1 MIDHIPAFS
10 TYVNSTEMT
19 ITRRRLLAL
28 SGALAAAAGASV
40 IPFSKALGQASPA
53 ASPAATPIPVSVTPT
68 KDGYTYPE
76 VTWTVTN
83 DAITI
88 SEPVTA
94 GTNRVL
100 LANEGTVDQHFFTM
114 LLPAGTDFD
123 AFMKE
128 MDDPNAA
135 MPTWA
140 TTTLIAGNPDWT
152 LSGKVNEAFISYD
165 PGQYVVID
173 PFSPRF
179 AHFTVEGTVPADQV
193 APKSDIEVGMIEMD
207 FTGLEKPVPAGR
219 HLWKLSNNGTTFH
232 EVFFLGVPAGATKDE
247 ILDVI
252 KNPPDGALPPEGY
265 SDNAAGGGSGIIS
278 KGHVGW
284 YYLDLAP
291 GSYAAVCFAPMN
303 FEGPPHAFMGM
314 IRPFTVE

>member
-1 MIDHIPAFS
+1 MIDHLSAFS
-10 TYVNSTEMT
+10 MSVKSADMKV
-19 ITRRRLLAL
+19 TRRRLLAL
-28 SGALAAAAGASV
+28 SGALAAGSTV
-40 IPFSKALGQASPA
+40 IRTVPAFAQASPA
-53 ASPAATPIPVSVTPT
+53 ASPAATPILVSLTPT
-68 KDGYTYPE
+68 DDGYSYPE

-94 GTNRVL
+94 GINRVL
-100 LANEGTVDQHFFTM
+100 LANEGTVDEHLFTM
-114 LLPAGTDFD
+114 LLPAGTDLD
-123 AFMKE
+123 KLMKS
-128 MDDPNAA
+128 MNDPNAA
-135 MPTWA
+135 MPDWA
-140 TTTLIAGNPDWT
+140 STTLIAGNPDWT
-152 LSGKVNEAFISYD
+152 LSGKSNEAFISYD

-193 APKSDIEVGMIEMD
+193 APKADIEIGMIEMD

-252 KNPPDGALPPEGY
+252 KNTTDASSAPKGY
-265 SDNAAGGGSGIIS
+265 SDNAAGAGSGIIS
-278 KGHVGW
+278 KGHAGW
-284 YYLDLAP
+284 YYLDLEA
-291 GSYAAVCFAPMN
+291 GSYAAVCFAPLN
-303 FEGPPHAFMGM
+303 FAGPPHALMGM